1 MLEHL
6 IAFDKSL
13 FLTINGCHNDFFD
26 HFFWIFTHLQTWLP
40 TLLVL
45 AFVIIQTKKRE
56 AVFIILGLILTIVL
70 SDQIS
75 STIIKPIVE
84 RFRPSHDPSLAG
96 LVHLVKNYAGG
107 RFGFVSSH
115 SANSFGV
122 ALFFSL
128 LFRNKVFSISFFC
141 WAFLNSYS
149 RIYIGVHFPF
159 DIIGGAL
166 VGLGAAYFSFYLL
179 ERFRPICLQATLKR
193 ENSLTINQHGFSNK
207 QIYSITGVLLFSIIL
222 IAALNNVLF
231 PLFK

>member
-13 FLTINGCHNDFFD
+13 LLSINGCHNDFFD
-26 HFFWIFTHLQTWLP
+26 HFFWIFTHLQTWIP
-40 TLLVL
+40 TLLVFL
-45 AFVIIQTKKRE
+45 FFVIQTKKRE
-56 AVFIILGLILTIVL
+56 AVFILLGLVLTIVL

-75 STIIKPIVE
+75 SSIIKPIFE
-84 RFRPSHDPSLAG
+84 RFRPSHDPSLNG

-107 RFGFVSSH
+107 RYGFVSSH

-122 ALFFSL
+122 ALFMSL
-128 LFRNKVFSISFFC
+128 LFRNKVLSISFFC

-149 RIYIGVHFPF
+149 RIYLGVHFPF
-159 DIIGGAL
+159 DILGGAL
-166 VGLGAAYFSFYLL
+166 VGLGAAYLSFYLL
-179 ERFRPICLQATLKR
+179 KKLRPVSLQAPLKR
-193 ENSLTINQHGFSNK
+193 NSHMSTNQHGFSNK
-207 QIYSITGVLLFSIIL
+207 QVYSLTGVLLFSIIL